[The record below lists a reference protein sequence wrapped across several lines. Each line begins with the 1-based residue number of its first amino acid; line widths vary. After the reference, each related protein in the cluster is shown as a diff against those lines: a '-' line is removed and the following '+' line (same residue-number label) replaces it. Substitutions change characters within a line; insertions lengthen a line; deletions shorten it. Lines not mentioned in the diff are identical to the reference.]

1 VKTLRVGL
9 TGGIGSG
16 KSAVAE
22 IWRERGALII
32 DADLL
37 ARDVVA
43 PGSDGLAAI
52 AARWP
57 AVVGADGSLDRPALA
72 QIVFHDDKERE
83 ALQDIIHP
91 RVRALSEKSEADAP
105 AGTIAV
111 HVIPLLFEGEYWKTC
126 DATVAVFAPDDV
138 RVTRVV
144 ERDGAN
150 AEGVLARMRAQ
161 IQPDEARRRAMFSIE
176 NDGDLNDL
184 RERANDVYE
193 ALIALAAPR

>member
-1 VKTLRVGL
+1 MGMRTLRVGL

-22 IWRERGALII
+22 MWRERGALII

-43 PGSDGLAAI
+43 PGSEGLATI

-57 AVVGADGSLDRPALA
+57 AVIAADGSLDRPALA

-91 RVRALSEKSEADAP
+91 RVRALGEAREAEAP

-111 HVIPLLFEGEYWKTC
+111 HVIPLLFEGEYWTSC

-144 ERDGAN
+144 RTRRRKCGGRGSLACAHKSTPTTPAN
-150 AEGVLARMRAQ
+150 APPSQSTTTPMSRGCANAQ
-161 IQPDEARRRAMFSIE
+161 TPFTTR
-176 NDGDLNDL
+176 
-184 RERANDVYE
+184 
-193 ALIALAAPR
+193 